1 MKSSNFG
8 TFGTFGL
15 NHLRSSTNQEP
26 NETVTRNSSLSISS
40 QVFTWAK
47 SSVQAFWFSWSH
59 VVPCSL
65 PGVPVSA
72 IELILPEKLPRPLK

>member
-8 TFGTFGL
+8 TFDL

-26 NETVTRNSSLSISS
+26 NETVTTRNSSLSISS

-47 SSVQAFWFSWSH
+47 SSVQAFSFSWSH

-65 PGVPVSA
+65 PSVPVSA